1 MSVVW
6 RVAAALLLTLCM
18 VPCRADGNPFRPDP
32 QESAFGIY
40 GDAMQ
45 YLLPLGAA
53 GVTLARHDSQGLR
66 QLVGGCALTIGS
78 AQLFKALF
86 NTTTLGRRPDGGTH
100 SFPSGHT
107 AAAMCGAMGLQ
118 SRYGN
123 STGLPA
129 MALATAVGM
138 SRIAEQRHHVR
149 DVVASTVLAW
159 AAAQAAG
166 HGNAPVSAAV
176 PAAVTAALAGY
187 GHWGP
192 VTRKPFEVDAD
203 SGPQSGADMGLTL
216 MPDGR
221 GRAVPALQFALTW

>member
-1 MSVVW
+1 MRVVW

-18 VPCRADGNPFRPDP
+18 LPCRADGNPFRPDP

-66 QLVGGCALTIGS
+66 QLASGCALTIGS

-86 NTTTLGRRPDGGTH
+86 NTTALGRRPDGGTH

-129 MALATAVGM
+129 IALASTVGM
-138 SRIAEQRHHVR
+138 SRLAEQRHHLR
-149 DVVASTVLAW
+149 DVATSTLLAW
-159 AAAQAAG
+159 AGAQAAG

-176 PAAVTAALAGY
+176 PAVAMATLAGY
-187 GHWGP
+187 GQWGP
-192 VTRKPFEVDAD
+192 ITRKPFELDAD
-203 SGPQSGADMGLTL
+203 SSVGSGADLGLTL
-216 MPDGR
+216 LPDGR
-221 GRAVPALQFALTW
+221 GRAVPTLQFALTW